1 MIAFLKDVV
10 NEFLT
15 DNCPHLAASI
25 SYYSLLSLF
34 PLTLA
39 LASVLGFL
47 SASPQTQERM
57 IESIG
62 GFLPIP
68 SAFITRTIEGIVA
81 SRGAASAI
89 GTIGLLWGG
98 SAVFNAIRKSLNT
111 AWGIREPRNF
121 LVDRGL
127 ELSMMIGVGLLLLI
141 SLGLGTTLSVLQ
153 KYDLTVFGIEFLNR
167 NFFWDMCITA
177 VSTGLAFLTF
187 LFLYKVIP
195 NTEVRWRDVWG
206 GALLAAVGF
215 EVTKQVFVWYTTN
228 FAHYNLIYGSIGT
241 IIALL
246 VWIYISALILLFCAK
261 VTSVYSRHR
270 AIIPEEEIPQNM
282 SKTKRRSWLRGLIAR
297 FVLSSNGLWS
307 KSMANKPE
315 KK

>member
-1 MIAFLKDVV
+1 MIAFLRDVV

-25 SYYSLLSLF
+25 SYYSLLSIF

-39 LASVLGFL
+39 LVSVLGFL
-47 SASPQTQERM
+47 SASPETQERM

-62 GFLPIP
+62 GFLPI
-68 SAFITRTIEGIVA
+68 SSNFITNTIEGIVT
-81 SRGAASAI
+81 SRGAAGAI

-98 SAVFNAIRKSLNT
+98 TAVFNAIRKSLNA
-111 AWGIREPRNF
+111 AWGLREPRSF

-127 ELSMMIGVGLLLLI
+127 ELSMMIGVGLLLI
-141 SLGLGTTLSVLQ
+141 VSLGLGTALSVVQ
-153 KYDLTVFGIEFLNR
+153 KYDLTVLGIEFLNMD
-167 NFFWDMCITA
+167 FFWDMCVTA

-195 NTEVRWRDVWG
+195 NTHVRWGDVWG

-215 EVTKQVFVWYTTN
+215 EVAKQVFVWYTTN

-261 VTSVYSRHR
+261 ITSVYSRHR
-270 AIIPEEEIPQNM
+270 ILIPEEEVSKNIPKM
-282 SKTKRRSWLRGLIAR
+282 EHSFRLRGLLAR
-297 FVLSSNGLWS
+297 FMPVSNGVGS
-307 KSMANKPE
+307 NSTPHKTE
-315 KK
+315 KR